1 MFEWFQRLLDW
12 LRSLFWKQELEITLL
27 GLEGAGKTTFV
38 NVLTTG
44 VFHEDMQP
52 TIGFNMKHI
61 QKGRVKIKIWDI
73 AGQPR
78 FRHMWE
84 RYCRKVSA
92 IIFMVDSADKDKLE
106 TATENLHK
114 LFENQTE
121 NGKKLKLFAISI
133 FMKIQQFF
141 NFFSTELFKE
151 HRYWC

>member
-121 NGKKLKLFAISI
+121 NGKKLKLFAI
-133 FMKIQQFF
+133 FF
-141 NFFSTELFKE
+141 
-151 HRYWC
+151 